1 MCTFTYLIVIKLDIR
16 PLFLNMCDKKGEN
29 EVKIF
34 FDIHRG
40 RKYFTFCANFVLG
53 LFTGTKASLNIYTP
67 STAGITL
74 LDPCS
79 SL

>member
-34 FDIHRG
+34 DIHRG
-40 RKYFTFCANFVLG
+40 RKYLPILLPG

>member
-1 MCTFTYLIVIKLDIR
+1 
-16 PLFLNMCDKKGEN
+16 MCDKKGEN

-34 FDIHRG
+34 DIHRG
-40 RKYFTFCANFVLG
+40 RKYLPILLPG

>member
-1 MCTFTYLIVIKLDIR
+1 MCTFTYLIVIKLIFIC
-16 PLFLNMCDKKGEN
+16 PSFYEKGEN

-34 FDIHRG
+34 DIHRG
-40 RKYFTFCANFVLG
+40 RKYLPILLPG